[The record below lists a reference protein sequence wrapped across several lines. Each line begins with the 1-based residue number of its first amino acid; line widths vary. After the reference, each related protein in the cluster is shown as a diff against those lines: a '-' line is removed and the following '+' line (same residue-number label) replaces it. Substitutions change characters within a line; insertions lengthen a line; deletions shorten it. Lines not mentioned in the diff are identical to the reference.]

1 MSQLPIHTI
10 ETAPAGARETL
21 QHAQAKFG
29 FLPNLLGKLANA
41 PAALE
46 AYLAVSDAFNG
57 ASLRPLERQV
67 VLLTTSFVNQCP
79 YCVAAHSML
88 AAAAGADSA
97 ALEALRA
104 GRSLSDERLEAVR
117 RYTEHLVV
125 RRGQADPR
133 ETQRFLDAGF
143 DKTQIYEVITGITQK
158 TLSNYADHVELIPLD
173 APFSAHAW
181 AAEEV
186 APSSA

>member
-1 MSQLPIHTI
+1 MNQLPIHTV
-10 ETAPAGARETL
+10 ETAPPEARQALTD
-21 QHAQAKFG
+21 AKAKFG
-29 FLPNLLGKLANA
+29 FLPNLLGKLANT

-46 AYLAVSDAFNG
+46 AYLAVSDAFNRT
-57 ASLRPLERQV
+57 SLTPLERQV

-79 YCVAAHSML
+79 YCVAAHSLL
-88 AAAAGADSA
+88 AGSMGVDQPTVD
-97 ALEALRA
+97 ALRA
-104 GRSLSDERLEAVR
+104 GRPVADEKVEALR

-143 DKTQIYEVITGITQK
+143 EKAQIYEVITGITQK

-181 AAEEV
+181 RAPEAV
-186 APSSA
+186 AP

>member
-21 QHAQAKFG
+21 QDAQAQFG

-41 PAALE
+41 PVALE
-46 AYLAVSDAFNG
+46 AYVAVNDAFNR

-88 AAAAGADSA
+88 AAGAGADA
-97 ALEALRA
+97 ATVAALRA
-104 GRSLSDERLEAVR
+104 GRPLGDSRLEALR
-117 RYTEHLVV
+117 RYTDHLVQ

-143 DKTQIYEVITGITQK
+143 EKPQIYEVITGITQK

-186 APSSA
+186 APSSV